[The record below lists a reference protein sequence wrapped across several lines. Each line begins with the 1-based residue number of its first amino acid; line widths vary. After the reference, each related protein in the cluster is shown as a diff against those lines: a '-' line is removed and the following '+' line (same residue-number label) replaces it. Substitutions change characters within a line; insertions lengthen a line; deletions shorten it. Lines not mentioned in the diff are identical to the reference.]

1 MDNEIRP
8 QVISITENDE
18 PIQEENNQ
26 EGEGFKI
33 TGLDDIRFNWR
44 LICLINHLEAF
55 IISFIYW

>member
-18 PIQEENNQ
+18 PIQEENNK

-33 TGLDDIRFNWR
+33 TGLDDIRFN
-44 LICLINHLEAF
+44 
-55 IISFIYW
+55 